1 MTCEEVRNGIPLF
14 LYGELSFDEEDR
26 LESHLDG
33 CQLCRG
39 ELAKERKLHAAFDHG
54 ELTVSS
60 DLLRRS
66 RQEFQEGLSA
76 ASNRHASVWG
86 HLREMFTIRFH
97 VPSVAQPIGALALVA
112 MGFFGARFVPAGALS
127 GFTSAGIAD
136 PIASRVRYVEPD
148 GSGKIQIVVE
158 ETRQRTLT
166 GNMGDEPIQRLLL
179 TAAKDQADPGLRVE
193 SMDLLKSRPEMT
205 EVRNA
210 LLFALQHDTNAGVR
224 LKALEGLKGSAGDP
238 EVRQTLSRVLLAD
251 KNPGVRTQ
259 VIDLL
264 IQQKEQPQMVGVLQ
278 ELMRKE
284 DNGYVRM
291 RCQKALHDMKASVE
305 SF

>member
-1 MTCEEVRNGIPLF
+1 MTCEEVRNNLPLF
-14 LYGELSFDEEDR
+14 LYGELSFDAEDQ
-26 LESHLDG
+26 LESHLDE
-33 CQLCRG
+33 CELCRSD
-39 ELAKERKLHAAFDHG
+39 LARERTLHAAFDHA
-54 ELTVSS
+54 ELTVTS
-60 DLLRRS
+60 DALRAS
-66 RQEFQEGLSA
+66 RQEFQSRLSA
-76 ASNRHASVWG
+76 SAKGHDSFWG
-86 HLREMFTIRFH
+86 NLREMFTVKFH
-97 VPSVAQPIGALALVA
+97 MPSVAQPIGALALVA
-112 MGFFGARFVPAGALS
+112 MGFFGARFVPAGALG
-127 GFTSAGIAD
+127 GFVSAGVAD
-136 PIASRVRYVEPD
+136 PIASRVRYVEPEA
-148 GSGKIQIVVE
+148 SGRIQIVVE

-166 GNMGDEPIQRLLL
+166 GNMGDERIQRLLL
-179 TAAKDQADPGLRVE
+179 TAAKDPADPGLRVE
-193 SMDLLKSRPEMT
+193 SMDLLKSRPEMAD
-205 EVRNA
+205 VRSA
-210 LLFALQHDTNAGVR
+210 LLYALRHDANAGVR

-238 EVRQTLSRVLLAD
+238 EVRQTLSQVLLAD